1 MTILKRLLR
10 KKVSSITI
18 IYALLFFTFCS
29 EEKKNDDFL
38 ARVND
43 SYLTREDI
51 ASLVDTSRTDNS
63 EINFLIKEWTKNELL
78 FQKAI
83 EEGITDRKI
92 YDDILLRS
100 SKELAVSL
108 LIKDKFESFDIEFSE
123 QDLIN
128 FYNDNKTLFQNPNKT
143 YQLNIANF
151 SDEEFAIKFRELS
164 IESNWQKAVQFTS
177 GKKSVK
183 SILSN
188 VILEEKEIYPN
199 EIVRLA
205 KGMSNNEVSIIIKD
219 LKNNIIVF
227 QLVKVFQPFEIY
239 PFELVKELV
248 REKYIATKKTE
259 LFENFLSELYSKN
272 QIEIKEWDTK

>member
-1 MTILKRLLR
+1 MTILKRLSR
-10 KKVSSITI
+10 KKVRSITI

-51 ASLVDTSRTDNS
+51 ASLVDTSQTDNS
-63 EINFLIKEWTKNELL
+63 EINFLIKEWIKNELL

-83 EEGITDRKI
+83 DEGFTDKKI
-92 YDDILLRS
+92 YDDILLKSFR
-100 SKELAVSL
+100 ELAVSL
-108 LIKDKFESFDIEFSE
+108 LIKDKFESFDVEFTE
-123 QDLIN
+123 QDLITY
-128 FYNDNKTLFQNPNKT
+128 YNDNKNLFQNPNKT

-205 KGMSNNEVSIIIKD
+205 NGMLNNEISIVIKD
-219 LKNNIIVF
+219 LKSNFFVF

-248 REKYIATKKTE
+248 REKYIATKKSE

-272 QIEIKEWDTK
+272 QIEIKEWNTK